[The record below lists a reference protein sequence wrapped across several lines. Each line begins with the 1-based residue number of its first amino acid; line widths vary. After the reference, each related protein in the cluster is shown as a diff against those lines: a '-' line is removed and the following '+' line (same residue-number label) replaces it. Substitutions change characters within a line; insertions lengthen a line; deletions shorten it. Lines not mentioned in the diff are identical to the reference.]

1 MDERK
6 RDLCNYRLTKAEKC
20 LASAKALVQLEDYCS
35 AANRSYYSIFHC
47 IRGLLA
53 LEGVDFSKHAGVI
66 AYFQK
71 NYVKSEIF
79 EKKYSKIVVEAFE
92 IRSESDYD
100 DYYIISKEEAE
111 EQIRNAQFFLNG
123 IIKYVREVLLSE

>member
-1 MDERK
+1 M
-6 RDLCNYRLTKAEKC
+6 
-20 LASAKALVQLEDYCS
+20 
-35 AANRSYYSIFHC
+35 
-47 IRGLLA
+47 
-53 LEGVDFSKHAGVI
+53 EGVDFSKHAGVI